1 MERRR
6 FQTLL
11 GAIIRQQR
19 ELAAVPMRQ
28 LAEAVGISKPYL
40 SQIERGLRAPSD
52 AVLNAIADT
61 LDLTTA
67 ELYERAGIVDM
78 PRTSNTDHGLQQAI
92 ESANELTAAQR
103 RAMVEIYHG
112 FLNANV
118 LRRVHPHP
126 NETGTGSCATS

>member
-1 MERRR
+1 MDRRR
-6 FQTLL
+6 PQPLL
-11 GAIIRQQR
+11 GVIIRQQR
-19 ELAAVPMRQ
+19 ELAALPMRQ

-52 AVLNAIADT
+52 AVLNAIADR

-67 ELYERAGIVDM
+67 ELRERAGIVDM

>member
-1 MERRR
+1 MDRRR
-6 FQTLL
+6 PQTLL
-11 GAIIRQQR
+11 GVIIRQQR
-19 ELAAVPMRQ
+19 ELAALPMRQ

>member
-118 LRRVHPHP
+118 LRRVHRHP
-126 NETGTGSCATS
+126 NETGTGS